1 MEIPGDIQYRLFG
14 LGFMA
19 GFSHEPIHNSVV
31 VYYFHKALLIQG
43 RVYRIR
49 KEV

>member
-1 MEIPGDIQYRLFG
+1 MIYNIACLVKALWLVLVISLYI
-14 LGFMA
+14 
-19 GFSHEPIHNSVV
+19 SSVV